1 MQEEL
6 LREILAELKKD
17 NKIKEKV
24 TLTIEECAEYMGVA
38 IGKVTELINKEN
50 TDFPYFK
57 NNSKF
62 LVNRHMLD
70 KWLEM
75 VTLEHRQ
82 I

>member
-24 TLTIEECAEYMGVA
+24 TLTREECAEYMGVA

-57 NNSKF
+57 NKF